1 LLERLAMPDSGKRVS
16 VYFPEGMLQEIVE
29 EAARLD
35 RSLSWMV
42 QRAWKIS
49 RKHIKA
55 KSPLVSQD

>member
-1 LLERLAMPDSGKRVS
+1 MPDSGKRVS